1 MGYDISDF
9 EKEVIERSRTIPVLV
24 DFWAEWCGPCRVL
37 GPVLERLAAEAGGRW
52 VLAKVD
58 TEAMPDVAQRYE
70 IVSIPNVKLFVN
82 GEMTDEFVGARPE
95 PEVRRWL
102 EAAIPSPQTALLDEA
117 KVLVEA
123 GDYEPAATKLKQ
135 ILDAEPGNRA
145 ARMFL
150 GVVMLHTDP
159 AAVEETLKGVG
170 NDPKLADRAEALRH
184 LAGVVL
190 SAGNPDS
197 LPESPAR
204 ETFLIGAKAIRD
216 GAWDP
221 ALAAFISVLHEDRK
235 YADGAARDAGRAI
248 FQLLGIRHPICE
260 KYHRAFSSAVNV

>member
-1 MGYDISDF
+1 MSYDITDF
-9 EKEVIERSRTIPVLV
+9 EKEVIERSRTVPVLV

-37 GPVLERLAAEAGGRW
+37 GPVLERLAAEAAGRW

-58 TEAMPDVAQRYE
+58 TEAMPEVAQSYE
-70 IVSIPNVKLFVN
+70 IMSIPNVKLFIDGKMV
-82 GEMTDEFVGARPE
+82 DEFVGALPE

-102 EAAIPSPQTALLDEA
+102 EAAVPSPQAGLLEDAERLLEEG
-117 KVLVEA
+117 K
-123 GDYEPAATKLKQ
+123 YEEAATGLRQ
-135 ILDAEPGNRA
+135 VLESEPSNRA
-145 ARMFL
+145 ARLFL

-159 AAVEETLKGVG
+159 AAVEETLTGVG
-170 NDPKLADRAEALRH
+170 NDPKLADRVEALRH
-184 LAGVVL
+184 LARVAL
-190 SAGNPDS
+190 TTEDPAS
-197 LPESPAR
+197 LPDLPAK
-204 ETFLIGAKAIRD
+204 ETFLVAAKAVRD

-221 ALAAFISVLHEDRK
+221 ALAAFIAVLKEDRK